1 MKKLMILI
9 LATYLTACGGGS
21 SGPMLSASTSTTLE
35 GRVIDGYI
43 SGATVCLDLNNNYL
57 CDINEP
63 SAVTST
69 GGFYEFTY
77 DGIIPAG
84 TQILADIPITALDED
99 LGPIEKPYTM
109 MAPSDNPSVVT
120 PLTTLISQEII
131 DSGKEMNSETAEA
144 TVKRSLGVSETTKLL
159 DNNFVENN
167 QAELQQVAEV
177 LAVAFA
183 ETKQALELSDDLQDI
198 SVGDVTKAAI
208 KVASLNASEI
218 VVNGQAIVTREQAIQ
233 TTSTLISG
241 QLQNIVTSTKSG
253 DGNVVDLLDA
263 ITSGN
268 IFILYEGEYGALD
281 ENKNGVRDDDE
292 ENKYH
297 DYLVAEWLYFPE
309 AATPDLLVDVDN
321 DLRIAMLVG
330 EEDGEW
336 LRLFDDFDSE
346 RYLINNLWK
355 ADESDRGGKIEENCI
370 SFYDSDVPLQKY
382 CFVRKD
388 VSSLAI
394 DDILPGIC
402 EDDNGVAVSGC
413 DADAKFPAESYVYD
427 LALSVPEN
435 EYGGIYELWTSGDW
449 SGYVSYSNDQTI
461 RGFIDEHTDLKT
473 SFVGDNC
480 NVAFRIASFDAEL
493 KTGVMQWA
501 DAGDFG
507 CSGMFYFDAVA
518 ESEVEETEFEVV
530 TFGETE
536 ILKVLTPLVFRE
548 NNPDEREPYIIFSAA
563 MNDLGVMGVYSGV
576 FTPTNT
582 VIKLPFTGDTENQIV
597 ISRAALDFAF
607 EQRGITPFAYE
618 LF

>member
-9 LATYLTACGGGS
+9 LATSLTACGGGS

-183 ETKQALELSDDLQDI
+183 ETRQALELSDDLQDI
-198 SVGDVTKAAI
+198 SVGDVTEAAI
-208 KVASLNASEI
+208 KAASLNASQL
-218 VVNGQAIVTREQAIQ
+218 VVNGQAIVSREQAKQ

-241 QLQNIVTSTKSG
+241 QLQNIVASTKSG

-263 ITSGN
+263 FTSGN
-268 IFILYEGEYGALD
+268 IFILWEGEYGALD

-292 ENKYH
+292 EDKYH

-309 AATPDLLVDVDN
+309 AASPDLLLDVDS
-321 DLRIAMLVG
+321 DLKIAMLVG

-355 ADESDRGGKIEENCI
+355 AAKSDRGEKIEENCI
-370 SFYDSDVPLQKY
+370 NDYDSDVPLQKF
-382 CFVRKD
+382 CLVRKD

-427 LALSVPEN
+427 LAISVPEN
-435 EYGGIYELWTSGDW
+435 EYGGIYELWTRDDW
-449 SGYVSYSNDQTI
+449 SGYVSSNDQTI

-473 SFVGDNC
+473 SFVGDYC

-501 DAGDFG
+501 DAGVYG

-518 ESEVEETEFEVV
+518 ESEVEETEFEVL

-548 NNPDEREPYIIFSAA
+548 NNPDERRPYIIFSAA
-563 MNDLGVMGVYSGV
+563 MNDLGVMGVYSGE
-576 FTPTNT
+576 FTPSNT
-582 VIKLPFTGDTENQIV
+582 VIKLPFTGDTDNQIF